1 MANIL
6 VVDDKEMMRD
16 SLQATLTGFGHT
28 VASCSG
34 AHEALARIEQV
45 NFDLIISDLKMPKM
59 DGLAFLDKLGKMGS
73 EVPVIMMTAYA
84 TINTAVQA
92 MRKGAFDY
100 IQKPF
105 DADEIGVLVDRALE
119 HRRLVQENEAYRV
132 GSNDVQRGR
141 CIIGEGPAMTMI
153 NDKIDLIA
161 GSNATVLIRGE
172 SGTGKELVARALHG
186 RSPRAEKPM
195 LCVNCAALSS
205 SLLESE
211 LFGHEKGAFTGADRM
226 RKGRFELADGG
237 TLLLDEISEMD
248 LALQS
253 KLLRVLQEREFE
265 RVGSSIARL
274 VDVRVVATTNR
285 NLEAWVK
292 ENKFR
297 EDLFYRLNVVPIVLP
312 PLCERGPGD
321 IESLWRH
328 FARRS
333 AEREGRG
340 VPELSDEAMKLLQ
353 SYSWPGNV
361 RELENLADRI
371 AILAS
376 GDVISVYEL
385 KTWLGA
391 DPEQFARTQ
400 PVSESTVPLAEVER
414 RVIEQTLQQFDGHR
428 QKTAEALGIGV
439 RTLGMKLKK
448 WRVERDELVTV

>member
-1 MANIL
+1 MAKIL
-6 VVDDKEMMRD
+6 VVDDKAMMRD
-16 SLQATLTGFGHT
+16 SLQATLTGFEHT
-28 VASCSG
+28 VSSCSG
-34 AHEALARIEQV
+34 AHEALARIEQI

-59 DGLAFLDKLGKMGS
+59 DGLAFLDQLKRMGS

-84 TINTAVQA
+84 TIKTAVQA
-92 MRKGAFDY
+92 MRKGAYDY

-105 DADEIGVLVDRALE
+105 DADEIGVIVDRALDY
-119 HRRLVQENEAYRV
+119 RRLTQENEAYRA
-132 GSNDVQRGR
+132 GSHDVQRGR
-141 CIIGEGPAMTMI
+141 CIIGDGPAMTMI

-265 RVGSSIARL
+265 RVGSSIARQ
-274 VDVRVVATTNR
+274 VDVRVIATTNR

-292 ENKFR
+292 ESKFR

-312 PLCERGPGD
+312 LLCERGTCD
-321 IESLWRH
+321 IERLWH
-328 FARRS
+328 YFARRS
-333 AEREGRG
+333 AEREGRA
-340 VPELSDEAMKLLQ
+340 VPQLSDEAMNLLQ
-353 SYSWPGNV
+353 SYTWPGNV

-371 AILAS
+371 AILATGDLIS
-376 GDVISVYEL
+376 GPEL
-385 KTWLGA
+385 KTWLGVG
-391 DPEQFARTQ
+391 PEQLQRAQ
-400 PVSESTVPLAEVER
+400 PVGESTVPLAEVER
-414 RVIEQTLQQFDGHR
+414 RVIEQTLQQFEGHR
-428 QKTAEALGIGV
+428 QRTAEALGIGV

-448 WRVERDELVTV
+448 WRMEKEELATV